1 MRMYP
6 KTCLKA
12 GREELAC
19 RYPMCLNELL
29 PHAERMVIPEVR
41 ARKVQEE
48 GLDRMDLKS
57 QYNVY

>member
-1 MRMYP
+1 M
-6 KTCLKA
+6 KA

-29 PHAERMVIPEVR
+29 PHAERTVIPEVR
-41 ARKVQEE
+41 ARQVQEE